1 MKTNLFKSLLV
12 AVMAIGA
19 MGGGKAEETKTLVY
33 SNDFET
39 SSDFTMTGKDGG
51 HFLNPGTTTL
61 NSFGSQVIAAGGA
74 GGDQGLMSPQF
85 NIGDAK
91 IVDIELK
98 FKMDG
103 CCDQKGSGL
112 YFITAKNTSGWNTQ
126 KSIFSISAKAAGNGT
141 WGTIT
146 AGGGV
151 DIKNKVYS
159 VGTNNH
165 EFSMSGKR
173 GTTGVVKLNLRI
185 NFTTQ
190 QAIFSLSRTNGD
202 VLIEE
207 QKVPFENESNSLYG
221 LFVHGGKS
229 FGGNYVDDLKVW
241 TVTSTEVTKTADY
254 TIKYIC
260 EGQEIKKS
268 LKYTGIVGEEISI
281 KNSDKEDFYNEN
293 NSIKYIYVSDDAA
306 LKTVAE
312 DGSTVVT
319 ITYRAANKFNYTIN
333 AVDEL
338 NNKLQEL
345 GNGSSFE
352 GEASR
357 TYYPKAIN
365 VEGKWYVNN
374 GKDSYPTYAIDV
386 NTAGTYN
393 ITYSVQNLAY
403 YSDVENLNTSKAFVA
418 SGDYPERYS
427 GGKVGRLGAGAYTY
441 TNNFEETK
449 TYTLYLWARNKA
461 SNAANIT
468 IGLRDG
474 EGIITELDNKF
485 EDWKGGKEELKSVSD
500 ITIPAGSALVLKN
513 PADGWNSNLEMDYI
527 YLVEQMP
534 ATETVSVSEA
544 GFATYATTNNVVVP
558 EDENVKVM
566 TVKVNAEGTAIELN
580 EVEAGTVIPAK
591 TGILVKADQG
601 NHNFVVTSDKGETL
615 TKNDLKAATTDVTSD
630 DNKYFAL
637 TKIGDKVGFALVANG
652 VVIPAGKA
660 YLEVTKSTGA
670 KFFGLDGE
678 ATGINSVK
686 TAKAD
691 GAYYTL
697 EGVKTTKPVKGLYIH
712 NGKKIVVK

>member
-19 MGGGKAEETKTLVY
+19 MGGVNAEETKTLVY

-39 SSDFTMTGKDGG
+39 SSDFTKTGKDGG

-61 NSFGSQVIAAGGA
+61 NSFGSKVIAVGGA
-74 GGDQGLMSPQF
+74 AGDQGLMSPQF
-85 NIGDAK
+85 KIGDAQ

-103 CCDQKGSGL
+103 CYDKKGSGL
-112 YFITAKNTSGWNTQ
+112 YFITAKNTLGWNNQ
-126 KSIFSISAKAAGNGT
+126 KSIFSISAQAAGNGT
-141 WGTIT
+141 WGTMT
-146 AGGGV
+146 AGGV

-165 EFSMSGKR
+165 EFSMKGNR
-173 GTTGVVKLNLRI
+173 GTTGVVKLNLRL

-202 VLIEE
+202 VLIKE

-260 EGQEIKKS
+260 EGQEIKNS

-281 KNSDKEDFYNEN
+281 KNSDKEDFYNED

-306 LKTVAE
+306 SKTVAK

-319 ITYRAANKFNYTIN
+319 VTYREAAKYNYTVNNNIN
-333 AVDEL
+333 DYSVSGTA
-338 NNKLQEL
+338 
-345 GNGSSFE
+345 FE
-352 GEASR
+352 GDNAKVAFSQYILKDGVLYETNKIDDNRKQFNWTFAVNEDN
-357 TYYPKAIN
+357 TVKTIN
-365 VEGKWYVNN
+365 YKKTSINN
-374 GKDSYPTYAIDV
+374 V
-386 NTAGTYN
+386 
-393 ITYSVQNLAY
+393 AY
-403 YSDVENLNTSKAFVA
+403 YSEGENIEGLTIINSGNSAVRSSNSASAYAKDADVVFTTLPAGKYKLTSSICDFKGRDASAEFSYKA
-418 SGDYPERYS
+418 GE
-427 GGKVGRLGAGAYTY
+427 KVIFTHKAEVI
-441 TNNFEETK
+441 NSDTK
-449 TYTLYLWARNKA
+449 TSEEFTLNESTPISLV
-461 SNAANIT
+461 
-468 IGLRDG
+468 
-474 EGIITELDNKF
+474 
-485 EDWKGGKEELKSVSD
+485 KGGNESQGVD
-500 ITIPAGSALVLKN
+500 FI
-513 PADGWNSNLEMDYI
+513 YI
-527 YLVEQMP
+527 QRTGD
-534 ATETVSVSEA
+534 ATETVSVTEA
-544 GFATYATTNNVVVP
+544 GYATYATKYNVEVP
-558 EDENVKVM
+558 NDENVKVM
-566 TVKVNAEGTAIELN
+566 TVKVNDDNSTITLN
-580 EVEAGTVIPAK
+580 EIDANTVIPAG
-591 TGILVKADQG
+591 TGILVKAPAG
-601 NHNFVVTSDKGETL
+601 NCDFVVTSDEGKEL
-615 TKNDLKAATTDVTSD
+615 EHNSLVAAKEAVTSD
-630 DNKYFAL
+630 GATFFAL
-637 TKIGDKVGFALVANG
+637 TKMDTKVGFAVVNNG
-652 VVIPAGKA
+652 VKIPAGKA
-660 YLEVTKSTGA
+660 YLKVPAATTA

-697 EGVKTTKPVKGLYIH
+697 EGVKTTKPIKGLYIH